1 MDDYI
6 KIHKAGGVL
15 IKDRKALAVRSH
27 KDKEHFLIPGGKI
40 EKGETHL
47 EALKRELKEE
57 LGIEVGDQG
66 VEHIGS
72 FFSLLDTRP
81 GEITVEAFVVNEW
94 QGEPSPCSEIV
105 EFYWSDSTNS
115 RGIKLGSVFEKQIL
129 PWLKERDLID

>member
-1 MDDYI
+1 MDDYL

-15 IKDRKALAVRSH
+15 IKDRQVLAVRSR

-40 EKGETHL
+40 EKEETHL

-57 LGIEVGDQG
+57 LGIEVDEQG

-72 FFSLLDTRP
+72 FSGLLDTRP
-81 GEITVEAFVVNEW
+81 GEITVEAFMVNEW
-94 QGEPSPCSEIV
+94 QGEPSPCGEIV
-105 EFYWSDSTNS
+105 EFGWSDSTNR
-115 RGIKLGSVFEKQIL
+115 RGIKLGSIFEKQIL